1 MNILRSQ
8 PKPSKYELEDLSVT
22 NGSLYPK
29 ERNDVS
35 YPQHY
40 NHHQMDKEDEFI
52 KKQKFSWRGLVRW
65 KTWKESM
72 MKYWCK
78 VLP

>member
-1 MNILRSQ
+1 
-8 PKPSKYELEDLSVT
+8 
-22 NGSLYPK
+22 
-29 ERNDVS
+29 
-35 YPQHY
+35 
-40 NHHQMDKEDEFI
+40 MDKEDEFI

-65 KTWKESM
+65 KTWKEST